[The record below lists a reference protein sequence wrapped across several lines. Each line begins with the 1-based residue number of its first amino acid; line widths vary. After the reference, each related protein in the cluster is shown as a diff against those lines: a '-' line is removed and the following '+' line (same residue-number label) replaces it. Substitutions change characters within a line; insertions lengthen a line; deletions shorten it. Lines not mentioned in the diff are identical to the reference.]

1 MYLAESSET
10 RGGGRGRVVE
20 VDVDVDVDAESRV
33 GESWSDRYTGLLCVC
48 VWKGGGASAASKQ
61 ASSTRHA
68 GQPPPQLRRWELG
81 NPWVDRDRVCGMVEQ
96 ARTREQTAL
105 GWLFWGRQVEGGR
118 LGAGSREQGA
128 WARAGLVHR
137 RGGVVAGP
145 GLELELD
152 FGPVGT
158 IPTMGR
164 FRWSQRPPALY
175 VCVCNWSQS
184 RYRQRLPIPIA
195 TDSPWRLAT
204 LTMSRLRRQ
213 RQQQQRGD
221 GEGGSFFFSFGRG
234 LCGDECFPT
243 SPRVWCDAH
252 ACWWQRSG
260 RGEGGRE
267 RDKVG
272 VEVDDGNEGGR
283 KGSVRGRRGGIRT
296 GSNKKCDG
304 VHGVHI
310 SDQTGRGQD
319 TATGQG
325 RSMGQGSPLGRTRQA
340 VSLRDPPEV
349 PGTCGQAAGQVPPPG
364 PPSGFH
370 CASLSPKWQGM
381 AVVDWTGLDQTKFS
395 GQAGKQTSKVLS

>member
-1 MYLAESSET
+1 MCG
-10 RGGGRGRVVE
+10 RGGE
-20 VDVDVDVDAESRV
+20 PQQ
-33 GESWSDRYTGLLCVC
+33 
-48 VWKGGGASAASKQ
+48 Q

-68 GQPPPQLRRWELG
+68 GQPPPQLRPWELG

-204 LTMSRLRRQ
+204 LTMSRLRRRRQ

-221 GEGGSFFFSFGRG
+221 GEGAASSSPLVEAYAVMSAFQRRPGSGVMPMLVGGSVLGGARG
-234 LCGDECFPT
+234 
-243 SPRVWCDAH
+243 
-252 ACWWQRSG
+252 
-260 RGEGGRE
+260 GGRE
-267 RDKVG
+267 
-272 VEVDDGNEGGR
+272 
-283 KGSVRGRRGGIRT
+283 IR
-296 GSNKKCDG
+296 
-304 VHGVHI
+304 
-310 SDQTGRGQD
+310 
-319 TATGQG
+319 
-325 RSMGQGSPLGRTRQA
+325 
-340 VSLRDPPEV
+340 
-349 PGTCGQAAGQVPPPG
+349 
-364 PPSGFH
+364 
-370 CASLSPKWQGM
+370 
-381 AVVDWTGLDQTKFS
+381 
-395 GQAGKQTSKVLS
+395 